1 MLQYVLILLFRRC
14 NELRIQK
21 SRFKYDVRKFYFTN
35 RVVDCWNSLPNSI
48 VTSPNTNL
56 FQSRL
61 DRYWANE
68 NIIYDFRDQSMGPG
82 VEVRE

>member
-1 MLQYVLILLFRRC
+1 MSCESRNLDLNITCGNFTSLT
-14 NELRIQK
+14 ELSI
-21 SRFKYDVRKFYFTN
+21 VA
-35 RVVDCWNSLPNSI
+35 WNSLPNSI